1 MLKRLFDALKG
12 AGSATTADEP
22 RREVADTVEYK
33 GCEIVITPAPAGGQ
47 YRVSGLIRRDCDNDE
62 PLELRFERSDVL
74 PDRDSCIDMTR
85 TKAERYIDEQGDRL
99 FEDTHRPV

>member
-12 AGSATTADEP
+12 SSSTTTTGEP

-47 YRVSGLIRRDCDNDE
+47 YRVSGLIRRARGNGE
-62 PLELRFERSDVL
+62 PQELCFERSDIL

>member
-1 MLKRLFDALKG
+1 MLKKLFDALRG
-12 AGSATTADEP
+12 PGSSASADEP
-22 RREVADTVEYK
+22 HREVADTVEYK

-47 YRVSGLIRRDCDNDE
+47 YRISGLIRRAREDGE
-62 PLELRFERSDVL
+62 VQELRFERSDVL

-99 FEDTHRPV
+99 FEDPHRPA